1 MSEMEDRAKK
11 EYAAVARC
19 IYCGSTED
27 LTDEHP
33 IPFGLGGI
41 AILPKSSCKDC
52 AAITCKFEKNVMR
65 GPMQQVRVYR
75 GIKSRTKHREAP
87 KTKPVDVTRKDG
99 TKETIEFGFAE
110 APIVYGFPVF
120 AVPALLDPTGY
131 ESGIR
136 ISYVANFA
144 FGQTP
149 ESIVEQLELQTLT
162 WTANH
167 KYADFARMLAKIAYS
182 SLLAQM
188 TEQPST
194 SLVPDPDLLSAM
206 LGKSDDIGRWVGSL
220 TKSFERHENHLHR
233 VVFGTLNDGET
244 VCAEV
249 QIFADCGS
257 PHYGVI
263 LGKGRI

>member
-1 MSEMEDRAKK
+1 MSEMEDQAKK
-11 EYAAVARC
+11 KYAAVGRC

-27 LTDEHP
+27 LTKEHP
-33 IPFGLGGI
+33 IPYALGGI
-41 AILPKSSCKDC
+41 AKLPKSSCKAC
-52 AAITCKFEKNVMR
+52 AAITGKFELNVLR

-75 GIKSRTKHREAP
+75 DIQSRTNHREAP

-136 ISYVANFA
+136 ISGVASFA

-167 KYADFARMLAKIAYS
+167 NYADFARMLAKIAYS

-206 LGKSDDIGRWVGSL
+206 LGKSDDIGRWVGTL